1 MTINVWGRETPNPI
15 AIVNDGGDQNNPA
28 VADLGGAEFAVA
40 WIDGAT
46 VTLKFF
52 DEQGNV
58 NPALQ
63 QALMTD
69 GIGTDI
75 KDLHLAGGGAGMG
88 YGAAWSE
95 TNGGVTQLKLRY
107 FDGVAGAVRGDE
119 IAISNNSAVN
129 QHDMD
134 LSAYGKDDAR
144 GRPIVDG
151 FDAVWVEGN
160 GGAHALGAIYVQRF
174 GVPLDARRDPSG
186 PPAASG
192 IDGIRG
198 SGSDAQLLIA
208 ASGRDPSIVGLH
220 EHVGGANETIIT
232 WIDASNNINIRAY
245 NDAGTQLNTLGVTVT
260 NLNTAGRPLAV
271 GAQQHVTAIQG
282 GGFVVAWVSTN
293 GSGDNVLAARVFT
306 PGAAAGT
313 WAASGVIVLDQLNG
327 ASNNIADFSLAT
339 LETGGFAVSWNATDN
354 GAQAIFS
361 RTYSSGGVA
370 AENAATIFHAPADAT
385 HVAISGIVGDRYVA
399 VYQDNSTS
407 GDPSNIMARILDPR
421 LDGAGDPI
429 VLNGEGLLL
438 IGDPDFATRGRTAP
452 DVLVGTIGKDQID
465 GRLANDILDGG
476 LGDDVIA
483 AGGGDDTIDGGG
495 GNDTLI
501 LTGRFTLDGDSTN
514 DDYTINHLGGGLFQI
529 IDKRANADGSDLVRS
544 METFEFVGSATSY
557 TFEQLLGVEVT
568 NITPTAWGWTDE
580 DADAAPNAHAIPD
593 VDGFLVNAAT
603 RAGIQSHASVADSV
617 GEFVAVAWEDAATVG
632 ADTHIR
638 GQFFDVILAP
648 DSFIPNTLN
657 ISDGIGIETNP
668 VVSSGGAN
676 SGWGFAWEQRDNA
689 SDTTRELR
697 TNFVGPGQL
706 TGPELSVL
714 VEANVDQHDA
724 AIFGSFLDRTL
735 ASPVGGSVLPT
746 GMSDGYNV
754 VWVSTHTDGIDGA
767 QPAGY
772 GRIMLQRFE
781 VPLDALGNPGAAVA
795 GGIDGIANLNN
806 AYGTMDAA
814 VWVGDEDAN
823 GSGGMFG
830 RNPSTSALHTFESG
844 IVWIAQDGAGHEKVM
859 FRAYDDLGNVISYA
873 AGNNISAGYAVAAGT
888 NAHIVSAGA
897 VNFAIVWITPDA
909 SSPSGYTVM
918 GTMLS
923 SAGNGLNGVGFG
935 FGAPPEPFVVAQL
948 PAGFD
953 PVTGNF
959 QATGLS
965 GEDSN
970 DLAISWSMD
979 NGATGVDMMAQ
990 HVRVT
995 LDPVTG
1001 IALNMVAEGDV
1012 IRVNAAAE
1020 GDQTDGVIAGLLG
1033 DRFVAI
1039 YTDNN
1044 GVYTDG
1050 SDLVGRVI
1058 DTRDA
1063 VNPEP
1068 IVGDLVQP
1076 GGRIQARRDVIVGT
1090 NGNDDILADIQNND
1104 GLVDWVYA
1112 GMGDDTIQ
1120 GGPGIKGA
1128 AGIPEIIDGGEGND
1142 TAVYTGRLQDYSITV
1157 NGDGSLEVID
1167 LRPVQ
1172 DAQGNPAIHDGI
1184 DNLYSIENLKFL
1196 DLSNNGASAQTIALG
1211 FPGAPPALNP
1221 NYDGTPVAWSLTDTT
1236 AFKEITVD
1244 TDPTPADAA
1253 DRPAGIVVTNL
1264 QDGAGLA
1271 WTRNGNQVWAITYD
1285 TTGTADPVL
1294 LGQNTQLTSGAF
1306 ATNTVRDIDVAMT
1319 AGLGMTA
1326 VWESAVAF
1334 AQPVI
1339 DAAAAARDAALTAW
1353 NNAIGVSNAADAASA
1368 TAQALADTTDA
1379 AALQSVANAAAQQ
1392 AALTDAADLQLQLT
1406 AAIAADNAL
1415 VTAQQAYDAA
1425 VLAAGASDAADLQT
1439 QLTAAI
1445 AADDALTAA
1454 QQAYDAAALA
1464 AGASDAADLQTQLT
1478 AAIAADDALT
1488 AAQQAYDA
1496 AVLAAG
1502 ASDAADLQTQLTAA
1516 IAADDALTAAQ
1527 EAYNTAVATQTAVN
1541 GDPDATQEQIDAAD
1555 AAVVTTLDALN
1566 LATTEAGQADVA
1578 SLQTQLTAA
1587 LAADAAAAT
1596 AQSAL
1601 NTAIAADVAAAAAQ
1615 AAAVSAAQA
1624 ETTALNG
1631 YYNALAAYQTAV
1643 EGDSALHLAFAS
1655 TNTHLVL
1662 DPAGGVP
1669 GPGIPGGEIVVVGT
1683 DGAGEAVDPVVQGY
1697 EIVDVNNDTLEVGFH
1712 IGFELKDDGILD
1724 TVSGD
1729 QYGALML
1736 ARYEIPVYDILVD
1749 NAGLPIL
1756 DGNGQGQLATDA
1768 FGNLVPSTAATF
1780 GVGSETA
1787 PISLGLDG
1795 VRGTA
1800 DDNQAIVLTDQGLF
1814 AANNIPGGAHVIQG
1828 RNMTIGSLHDGQLV
1842 VSYIGTD
1849 EKVHLSIFLP
1859 TINETAD
1866 RETRG
1871 VGTNVVA
1878 TGLTTY
1884 SQFAIPFPTTF
1895 GTVAPGQAAM
1905 TVAQQNGSFGVFW
1918 AEPDGAG
1925 TIKVMGIIYSGAGS
1939 NWSPSPVITFKAGLP
1954 ANTAFEVASSGV
1966 TPGGLEDGFFV
1977 SWESAG
1983 QGIHGQRF
1991 DMTGAT
1997 VGQQIVVGDPTSGT
2011 PGTHSSTGI
2020 DDGRMLVGYV
2030 DGTGV
2035 SAQFLDN
2042 REPGIPLIGPRTGAP
2057 RDVIV
2062 GTVGDDAIDGRA
2074 LEDQLY
2080 GGLGNDFITMGADA
2094 DIGFGGEGNDTVIGG
2109 GGQDQLY
2116 GEAGDDLLWGGLSGP
2131 AAPFDR
2137 DVNTGLVAAGV
2148 NAALIATNPGVDVI
2162 SGGAG
2167 NDTISFQGEFGAFNI
2182 NLATGIVTSDRDLN
2196 GSFILED
2203 IIGAMVDDGAGGQIF
2218 QFSFDVENATGG
2230 IGNDTI
2236 TGDAGANI
2244 LLGLG
2249 GDDVLTG
2256 GGGNDILD
2264 GGAGTD
2270 RAVFAGV
2277 VTNYAFSLSSGAL
2290 IVRDLVGTG
2299 GTDTLRNIERFRFS
2313 NGVGG
2318 TVEFTLTQLQQLQL
2332 PATGVP
2338 VISDTTP
2345 LQGQTLSVNTSAIA
2359 DFNGL
2364 GTFSFQ
2370 WQRSANGTTWANIAG
2385 ATASS
2390 YTLPDAPG
2398 TDLGQFLAN
2407 QLRVV
2412 VSFTDGLGHAES
2424 VTSAATSPI
2433 GLNYS
2438 AAASA
2443 TGVSISGRAGDDYI
2457 VGSNFVDRLQGMA
2470 GNDTLIG
2477 GGGADEFFGGD
2488 GNDVMLGSLAANDG
2502 NDVFNGG
2509 AGDDVM
2515 FGGAGD
2521 DTLGGGDG
2529 FDRAD
2534 FTGPVGNYLFSTGGL
2549 DNALVTDAVGNEGKD
2564 SVRNVEV
2571 LRFAG
2576 VDYSIVMDASGGANS
2591 AVNGPAGQAGSQIV
2605 FGLGG
2610 ADTLFG
2616 GDGSDILV
2624 SGFGN
2629 DTVFG
2634 GAGDDFI
2641 YQRTDE
2647 TGRDIVD
2654 GGDGTDTYILAGNAD
2669 VETFRIY
2676 TRVEALAAGIT
2687 NIAANTEIVITRNG
2701 TNNASIIAQLDNVE
2715 EIKINMHS
2723 IANTGNVGDSVI
2735 VIGDFNQTSLH
2746 FNTIRVDGTNGSD
2759 TIDITG
2765 LTSAHRVVF
2774 ESNGGGDTIV
2784 GQVRSQDI
2792 FNGVGLNDQRVTD
2805 TASLLPDF
2813 GMSDGVGSLVSGRG
2827 ETAMLVDFTP
2837 SRSLFSPA
2845 ALSADAVI
2853 AILQPGADMAA
2864 DHTTIAPTAF
2874 EFAHLPALPLPDF
2887 HGQLSLDSELQ
2898 HLFAARDGL
2907 VS

>member
-1 MTINVWGRETPNPI
+1 MTINVWGRETPNPL
-15 AIVNDGGDQNNPA
+15 AIVNDGGEQASPA
-28 VADLGGAEFAVA
+28 IADLAGAEFAVA
-40 WIDGAT
+40 WVDGNS

-52 DEQGNV
+52 DEQGNI
-58 NPALQ
+58 NPAFQ
-63 QALMTD
+63 QALLTD
-69 GIGTDI
+69 GVGTDI
-75 KDLHLAGGGAGMG
+75 KDLHLAGGGSGMG
-88 YGAAWSE
+88 YGAVWSE
-95 TNGGVTQLKLRY
+95 TNGGVAQLKLRY

-119 IAISNNSAVN
+119 IALSTNAAVN
-129 QHDMD
+129 QHDVD
-134 LSAYGKDDAR
+134 ISAYGKNDAR
-144 GRPIVDG
+144 GRPTVDG

-198 SGSDAQLLIA
+198 AGSDAQLLIA
-208 ASGRDPSIVGLH
+208 ASGRDPAVVGLH
-220 EHVGGANETIIT
+220 EHVGGANQTIIT

-245 NDAGTQLNTLGVTVT
+245 NDAGTQLNTLGVTAN
-260 NLNTAGRPLAV
+260 NLNTAERPLAA
-271 GAQQHVTAIQG
+271 GAQQHVTAVQG

-293 GSGDNVLAARVFT
+293 DVGNNVLVARVFT

-313 WAASGVIVLDQLNG
+313 WAASAVLVLDQLDG
-327 ASNNIADFSLAT
+327 SSNSIADFSLAT

-354 GAQAIFS
+354 GTQAIFS

-370 AENAATIFHAPADAT
+370 AEPAATVFHAPADAT

-399 VYQDNSTS
+399 VYQDNSTP
-407 GDPSNIMARILDPR
+407 GDSSNVMARILDPR
-421 LDGAGDPI
+421 LDSAGDPI

-438 IGDPDFATRGRTAP
+438 IGDPDFATRGRTTP

-483 AGGGDDTIDGGG
+483 AGGGDDSIDGGG

-501 LTGRFTLDGDSTN
+501 LTGRFTLDGDNSN
-514 DDYTINHLGGGLFQI
+514 DDYVIDHLGGGLFQI
-529 IDKRANADGSDLVRS
+529 TDKRANADGADIVRS
-544 METFEFVGSATSY
+544 MEIFEFVGSATSY
-557 TFEQLLGVEVT
+557 TFEELVGVNVS

-580 DADAAPNAHAIPD
+580 DADSAPNANAIPD
-593 VDGFLVNAAT
+593 VDGFIVNPAS
-603 RAGIQSHASVADSV
+603 RAGIQGNASVADSV
-617 GEFVAVAWEDAATVG
+617 GEFVAVVWENAATVG

-754 VWVSTHTDGIDGA
+754 VWVSTHTDGVDGA

-823 GSGGMFG
+823 GLGGLFG
-830 RNPSTSALHTFESG
+830 RNPSTSALHTFETG

-859 FRAYDDLGNVISYA
+859 FRAYDDLGKVINYP

-897 VNFAIVWITPDA
+897 VNFAIVWITADV

-923 SAGNGLNGVGFG
+923 SAGNGLDGVGFG
-935 FGAPPEPFVVAQL
+935 FGAPGEPFVVAQL

-953 PVTGNF
+953 PATSNF

-979 NGATGVDMMAQ
+979 NGATGIDMMAQ
-990 HVRVT
+990 HVRVA
-995 LDPVTG
+995 LDPVSG
-1001 IALNMVAEGDV
+1001 IALNMKAEGDV
-1012 IRVNAAAE
+1012 IRVNATAA
-1020 GDQTDGVIAGLLG
+1020 GNQTDGVVAGLLG

-1044 GVYTDG
+1044 GSYTDG
-1050 SDLVGRVI
+1050 SDLVARVI

-1076 GGRIQARRDVIVGT
+1076 GGGVQARRDVIVGT
-1090 NGNDDILADIQNND
+1090 NGNDDILADILNND

-1120 GGPGIKGA
+1120 GGPGLKGA
-1128 AGIPEIIDGGEGND
+1128 AGSPEFIDGGEGND

-1172 DAQGNPAIHDGI
+1172 DAQGNPLVHDGI

-1196 DLSNNGASAQTIALG
+1196 DLSNNGASAQTITLG

-1236 AFKEITVD
+1236 TFKEITVD

-1285 TTGTADPVL
+1285 TAGTADPVL

-1306 ATNTVRDIDVAMT
+1306 SGNSVRDIDVAMSG
-1319 AGLGMTA
+1319 GLGMTT

-1339 DAAAAARDAALTAW
+1339 DAAAAARNVDLTAY
-1353 NNAIGVSNAADAASA
+1353 NNAVAASNAADVAAA
-1368 TAQALADTTDA
+1368 TAQAFADTTDA
-1379 AALQSVANAAAQQ
+1379 SALQIVADAAAQQ
-1392 AALTDAADLQLQLT
+1392 AGLTDAA
-1406 AAIAADNAL
+1406 A
-1415 VTAQQAYDAA
+1415 
-1425 VLAAGASDAADLQT
+1425 
-1439 QLTAAI
+1439 
-1445 AADDALTAA
+1445 
-1454 QQAYDAAALA
+1454 
-1464 AGASDAADLQTQLT
+1464 
-1478 AAIAADDALT
+1478 
-1488 AAQQAYDA
+1488 
-1496 AVLAAG
+1496 
-1502 ASDAADLQTQLTAA
+1502 
-1516 IAADDALTAAQ
+1516 
-1527 EAYNTAVATQTAVN
+1527 
-1541 GDPDATQEQIDAAD
+1541 
-1555 AAVVTTLDALN
+1555 
-1566 LATTEAGQADVA
+1566 
-1578 SLQTQLTAA
+1578 LQTQLTAA
-1587 LAADAAAAT
+1587 LAADAAVVTAQAALDAAT
-1596 AQSAL
+1596 TEAGLTDADALQTQLTAAQAADAAATTAQAAL
-1601 NTAIAADVAAAAAQ
+1601 DAAIAADVAAAAAH
-1615 AAAVSAAQA
+1615 AAAVAAAQA

-1669 GPGIPGGEIVVVGT
+1669 GPGIPGGEVVVVGT

-1712 IGFELKDDGILD
+1712 VGFALKDDGVLD
-1724 TVSGD
+1724 TTAND

-1749 NAGLPIL
+1749 GAGLPIL
-1756 DGNGQGQLATDA
+1756 DANGQGQLATDA
-1768 FGNLVPSTAATF
+1768 FGNLIPSTAATF

-1814 AANNIPGGAHVIQG
+1814 AANAIPGGAHVIQG

-1871 VGTNVVA
+1871 TGADVVA

-1884 SQFAIPFPTTF
+1884 SQFTVPFPSTF
-1895 GTVAPGQAAM
+1895 GAVAPGQAAM

-1954 ANTAFEVASSGV
+1954 AGAAFEVASSGV

-1991 DMTGAT
+1991 DMTGAL

-2011 PGTHSSTGI
+2011 PGVHSSTGI

-2030 DGTGV
+2030 DGTSV

-2042 REPGIPLIGPRTGAP
+2042 REPGVPLIGPRTGAP

-2094 DIGFGGEGNDTVIGG
+2094 DIGFGGEGNDTIIGA

-2131 AAPFDR
+2131 AAPFNR

-2203 IIGAMVDDGAGGQIF
+2203 VIGAMVDDGAGGQIF

-2236 TGDAGANI
+2236 TGDARTNV
-2244 LLGLG
+2244 LMGLG
-2249 GDDVLTG
+2249 GDDILTG

-2277 VTNYAFSLSSGAL
+2277 IGNYALSIVGGAV
-2290 IVRDLVGTG
+2290 IVRDLVGSG
-2299 GTDTLRNIERFRFS
+2299 GTDTMTNVERFRFS
-2313 NGVGG
+2313 NGAGG
-2318 TVEFTLTQLQQLQL
+2318 TVEYTLAQL
-2332 PATGVP
+2332 PFAATGNAL
-2338 VISDTTP
+2338 ISDTTP
-2345 LQGQTLSVNTSAIA
+2345 LQGQTLTVDTSSIA
-2359 DFNGL
+2359 DLNGL
-2364 GTFSFQ
+2364 GAFSFQ
-2370 WQRSANGTTWANIAG
+2370 WQRSTNGTSWSNIAG

-2390 YTLPDAPG
+2390 FALPDAPG
-2398 TDLGQFLAN
+2398 TDLGQYLAN

-2412 VSFTDGLGHAES
+2412 VTFTDGAGYHETI
-2424 VTSAATSPI
+2424 TSAATGPI

-2438 AAASA
+2438 ASASA
-2443 TGVSISGRAGDDYI
+2443 TGVNISGRAGDDYI

-2549 DNALVTDAVGNEGKD
+2549 DNAVVTDAVGNEGKD

-2576 VDYSIVMDASGGANS
+2576 VDYTIVMDASGGANL
-2591 AVNGPAGQAGSQIV
+2591 AVNGPAGQAGSQVI

-2616 GDGSDILV
+2616 GGGSDILV

-2634 GAGDDFI
+2634 GDGDDFI

-2669 VETFRIY
+2669 VETIRIY
-2676 TRVEALAAGIT
+2676 TRAEALAAGIT

-2701 TNNASIIAQLDNVE
+2701 TNNGSIIAQLDNIE
-2715 EIKINMHS
+2715 EIKINSHS

-2746 FNTIRVDGTNGSD
+2746 FNTIRVEGTDGSD

-2792 FNGVGLNDQRVTD
+2792 FNGVGINDQRITD

-2813 GMSDGVGSLVSGRG
+2813 GMPDGVGSLVSGRA

-2853 AILQPGADMAA
+2853 AILHPGLDVVP
-2864 DHTTIAPTAF
+2864 DHTTVALTPF
-2874 EFAHLPALPLPDF
+2874 ELIHLPAQPLSDF
-2887 HGQLSLDSELQ
+2887 QGQLSLDNELQ